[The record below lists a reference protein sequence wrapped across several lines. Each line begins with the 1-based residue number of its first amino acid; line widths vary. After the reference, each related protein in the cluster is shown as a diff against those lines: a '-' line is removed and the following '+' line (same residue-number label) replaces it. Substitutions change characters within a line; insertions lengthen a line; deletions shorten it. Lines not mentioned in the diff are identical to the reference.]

1 MAVNKFLMTMCIIE
15 VFSMGISICT
25 AVSITKKIGSTSRAL
40 VNITRTVI
48 IWVFGLII
56 HAAVSNPIYHY

>member
-1 MAVNKFLMTMCIIE
+1 
-15 VFSMGISICT
+15 
-25 AVSITKKIGSTSRAL
+25 VSITKKIGSTSRAL

-48 IWVFGLII
+48 IWAFGLII